1 MLYNLSVMQLRPI
14 GGSRD
19 RATKRGSDRGSASD
33 SNESKTNIFLLTR
46 VTENPIMS
54 DEPLENLLKGAL
66 RVIRRGS
73 RAVKNILTTDDV
85 ILGLSER

>member
-1 MLYNLSVMQLRPI
+1 MTGLRR
-14 GGSRD
+14 GG
-19 RATKRGSDRGSASD
+19 ATGAQQVTQTRQKLIY
-33 SNESKTNIFLLTR
+33 IFLLTR

-54 DEPLENLLKGAL
+54 VEPLENLLKGAL

-85 ILGLSER
+85 SLGLSER

>member
-1 MLYNLSVMQLRPI
+1 MTGLRR
-14 GGSRD
+14 GG
-19 RATKRGSDRGSASD
+19 ATGAQQVTQTSQKL
-33 SNESKTNIFLLTR
+33 NIFLLTR

-54 DEPLENLLKGAL
+54 VEPLENLLKGAL

-85 ILGLSER
+85 SLGLSER